1 VSVLLVCLAGGLG
14 AVARFVLDG
23 LIRARI
29 GASYPVATTVVNL
42 TGSLLLGV
50 VTGLALGQLVSDSLH
65 LVLGVGFLGGY
76 TTFSTASYDTVR
88 LVQERRWTSAL
99 ANGVGTL
106 LVSVLLAALGLW
118 LGRQV

>member
-1 VSVLLVCLAGGLG
+1 MSVLLVCLAGGLG

-88 LVQERRWTSAL
+88 LVQEGRWTSAL